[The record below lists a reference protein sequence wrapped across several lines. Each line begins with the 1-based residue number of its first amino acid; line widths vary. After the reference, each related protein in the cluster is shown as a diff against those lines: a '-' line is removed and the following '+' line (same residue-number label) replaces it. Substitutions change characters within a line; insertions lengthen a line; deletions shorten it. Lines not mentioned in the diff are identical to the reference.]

1 MTFSRLHHVLYDG
14 CDPTSLPRWQSADDR
29 VMGGDSIAHVEQKI
43 EEDARLACLSGRV
56 SLANRGGFIQM
67 EWPVEPSAFDL
78 SSMSGVYLE
87 VHGNGEAYNVH
98 LRTRQLWLPWQS
110 YRQTFNATQSWQTIY
125 LPFSAFMGYK
135 TSKPLEP
142 AELSKIGI
150 VAIGRAFEVD
160 VCVRHLGLYRE
171 DAAVSQAARSMKP

>member
-1 MTFSRLHHVLYDG
+1 MLFSRLHHVLYDG
-14 CDPTSLPRWQSADDR
+14 YDTNPLMHWQSADDR
-29 VMGGDSIAHVEQKI
+29 VMGGESIARLEQKF
-43 EEDARLACLSGRV
+43 EENAHLACLSGRV

-67 EWPVEPSAFDL
+67 KWPVDSSAFDL
-78 SSMSGVYLE
+78 SNISGVYLE
-87 VHGNGEAYNVH
+87 VRGNGETYNVH
-98 LRTRQLWLPWQS
+98 LRSRQLWLPWQS
-110 YRQTFNATQSWQTIY
+110 YRQTFNTTQSWQTIY

-160 VCVRHLGLYRE
+160 VCVRQLGFYRE
-171 DAAVSQAARSMKP
+171 DAALSHAAKAM